1 MSDSARYPEPLAKAL
16 SRVEQEI
23 LAGLRHGHFKM
34 DIECEMITGEKRR
47 IIIDAGKKHKFII
60 AENEI
65 PGA

>member
-16 SRVEQEI
+16 PRIEQEI

-34 DIECEMITGEKRR
+34 DIECEMIVGEKRS

-60 AENEI
+60 AKHEI
-65 PGA
+65 PGT